1 MKIRRE
7 FLPDRKRV
15 LFFSRGR
22 GRGHA
27 IPDIA
32 IKEKLC
38 LTHTDTD
45 VLFVSYGI
53 GANTFAEFGHPIIDL
68 ELPEENP
75 FLETLVRASSLI
87 GKLHPQLVVS
97 HEEFAVLPAAKSF
110 SLPTVFI
117 TDWFVRSE
125 HLIMR
130 TLEYADEIIFIE
142 QRGIFEEPP
151 FVKDRIHYVG
161 PIVRPMSY
169 SKSDRS
175 RARKELDLPRR
186 ATILSVIPGGWATE
200 KRAPIF
206 DLLVP
211 AFDKLNI
218 PDKLLIWNANEDYE
232 ILADRL
238 KDHSEVI
245 VQREHRPIEQLMVA
259 SDLVITKA
267 NRGTIIDLC
276 TLGIPSI
283 SISRSLNS
291 IDELIVP
298 RIRTNTALNAG
309 ALDANFLAECITKTL
324 ELVGDRLE
332 LFSCRPELRDNDYD
346 AAAAAANQLSNR
358 IDKLGYQDKERFE

>member
-1 MKIRRE
+1 MRRK
-7 FLPDRKRV
+7 FLPDCKRV

-45 VLFVSYGI
+45 VLFVSYGT
-53 GANTFAEFGHPIIDL
+53 GANTFAELGHPVIDL

-87 GKLHPQLVVS
+87 GELHPQLVVS
-97 HEEFAVLPAAKSF
+97 HEEFAVLPAAKSL

-125 HLIMR
+125 HLIMN
-130 TLEYADEIIFIE
+130 TLEYADEIIFLE

-161 PIVRPMSY
+161 PIVRPMNY
-169 SKSDRS
+169 SKSDRT
-175 RARKELDLPRR
+175 RAREELNLPHA

-211 AFDKLNI
+211 AFDALNI

-238 KDHSEVI
+238 KDHLKVI
-245 VQREHRPIEQLMVA
+245 VQREYRPVERLMVA

-267 NRGTIIDLC
+267 NRGTIMDLC
-276 TLGIPSI
+276 TLSIPSI
-283 SISRSLNS
+283 SISWGLNP
-291 IDELIVP
+291 IDELVVP
-298 RIRTNTALNAG
+298 RIRTNTAFNAR
-309 ALDANFLAECITKTL
+309 AVDADFLAECITNIL
-324 ELVGDRLE
+324 ESVGDHRIL
-332 LFSCRPELRDNDYD
+332 SSGRPEMGG
-346 AAAAAANQLSNR
+346 AAAAHQLANS
-358 IDKLGYQDKERFE
+358 IDKIGYQDNVKSE